1 MSQKISKKNKR
12 RFSGI
17 VIKDT
22 MTKTVV
28 VKIDRLKEVPKY
40 KKRVLVSRKYKCHD
54 EKEQY
59 HVGDRVIF
67 EECRPFSKEKRW
79 RVIKKIINN

>member
-1 MSQKISKKNKR
+1 MLQKISKKNKR
-12 RFSGI
+12 RFPGV
-17 VIKDT
+17 VIKDM

-59 HVGDRVIF
+59 HVGDRVII
-67 EECRPFSKEKRW
+67 EECRPLSREKRW
-79 RVIKKIINN
+79 RVIKKIKN